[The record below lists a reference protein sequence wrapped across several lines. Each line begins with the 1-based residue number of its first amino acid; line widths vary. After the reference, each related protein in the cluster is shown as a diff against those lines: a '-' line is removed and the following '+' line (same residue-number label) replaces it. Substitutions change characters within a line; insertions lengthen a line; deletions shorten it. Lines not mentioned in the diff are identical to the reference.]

1 MEIKNVKT
9 ILMMGKTGSGKG
21 MQAGLL
27 SKETGYKIFSSGDKF
42 RELRQREDWLGERV
56 REEYD
61 QGLLMPHW
69 FASYIF
75 EEALFG
81 VKPED
86 GLIFE
91 GTGRKKSEAELFNE
105 VVTWL
110 HREYLVFD
118 IQVSDEEVL
127 KRLQLRGR
135 SDGLDANV
143 EKIKFRLDEYRKHTG
158 PAIALFKSY
167 GRVVEINGEQTPE
180 AVHTDI
186 VKALGL

>member
-1 MEIKNVKT
+1 MIKT

-21 MQAGLL
+21 VQSEML
-27 SKETGYKIFSSGDKF
+27 SKKTGFKIFSSGDKF
-42 RELRQREDWLGERV
+42 RSLRVREDWLGKRV

-75 EEALFG
+75 EDVLLSTP
-81 VKPED
+81 PES

-91 GTGRKKSEAELFNE
+91 GTGRKKPEAELFDE
-105 VVTWL
+105 VATWL
-110 HREYLVFD
+110 RRDYVVFD
-118 IQVSDEEVL
+118 IKVSDEEVI

-143 EKIKFRLDEYRKHTG
+143 EKIKFRLDEYRKHTD
-158 PAIALFKSY
+158 PAIGYFKSV
-167 GRVVEINGEQTPE
+167 GRAIEINGEQTPE
-180 AVHTDI
+180 AVHEDI
-186 VKALGL
+186 NKVLRL